1 MQKFILMLCT
11 IVLISCSK
19 KESYTFKY
27 PIDVKNVEIYR
38 DEYGVPHI
46 FGKTDADV
54 AYGLAWA
61 NAEDAFNWMQEA
73 MLAGSG
79 KMGRNLGKDGASA
92 DFFTHF
98 IGAKELVAERYESEV
113 SEEMKRY
120 IEGYT
125 QGVNAFAAKHPEK
138 VLYKGLFPT
147 TPQVILQNY
156 IVSMSFLVDA
166 SKPIQDILD
175 GNMPVF
181 DKAVGSNAFAVSRT
195 KSTENQT
202 YLCINPHFMVDGPL
216 SFYEAHVNS
225 QEGLNFHGVMFQ
237 GMMAMIMGNNE
248 NLGYGMTYNHFDG
261 VDVYKL
267 KMVEGKKLTY
277 QIDEKEYPLEK
288 RPIYLKVKIAKWLTI
303 PVKRTTYWSEIG
315 PVLKSKDGNYYA
327 IRFWA
332 NKSLRLPEQLLKMS
346 KSKNMDEFKAA
357 LDIQA
362 LAMFNI
368 VYADKEDNI
377 YYLSNGHIPKRKL
390 DDSLNYEIALDGGS
404 SDNIWDKILTIE
416 ELPQVKNPEC
426 GYVFNANNSPFNATC
441 RESNKDRTA
450 YHPLSS
456 TWDGE
461 NNRSE
466 RLREIFN
473 ENEKFDFAAIKAI
486 KFDTKYPKESKFL
499 ESIQA
504 LYQIDAT
511 KYPDLAP
518 HIVALQNWD
527 RVVTNESVAA
537 AWSARTFQHI
547 FNKNE
552 YTDKQFITGFECTE
566 AEIIEAIQAAKDSFQ
581 LHFGKLNVTKG
592 ELMRIKRG
600 DKDFPDPGFPDL
612 LAASYGKEYGDGTY
626 VPMYSDSYAHAIAFD
641 STGPVKMETLVVFG
655 PSSDPEH
662 PRSTIE
668 MERYSKQQMKS
679 MTLKREDIVKD
690 ASKMYHPE

>member
-1 MQKFILMLCT
+1 MHKLLLFCCSIILFSCT
-11 IVLISCSK
+11 
-19 KESYTFKY
+19 KEEDYTFEY

-38 DEYGVPHI
+38 DEFGVPHI

-54 AYGLAWA
+54 GFGLAWA
-61 NAEDAFNWMQEA
+61 NAEDAFDWMQEA

-79 KMGRNLGKDGASA
+79 KMGKYQGKEGAPV

-98 IGAKELVAERYESEV
+98 IGAKELVEARYNEDV
-113 SEEMKRY
+113 SDEMKRY

-125 QGVNAFAAKHPEK
+125 QGVNAYAAKYPEK
-138 VLYKGLFPT
+138 VLLKGLFPT
-147 TPQVILQNY
+147 TPQIILQNY
-156 IVSMSFLVDA
+156 IVSMSFLVGA
-166 SKPIQDILD
+166 SEPIQNILD

-181 DKAVGSNAFAVSRT
+181 DKAVGSNAFAISKT
-195 KSTENQT
+195 KSTEDLT

-261 VDVYKL
+261 VDVYQL

-277 QIDEKEYPLEK
+277 QIDDKEYSLEK
-288 RPIYLKVKIAKWLTI
+288 RPVYLKVKLAKWLTI
-303 PVKRTTYWSEIG
+303 PVKKTTYWSEIG
-315 PVLKSKDGNYYA
+315 PVLKSKNGDFYA
-327 IRFWA
+327 VRFWA
-332 NKSLRLPEQLLKMS
+332 NKSLKLPEQLLKMS
-346 KSKNMDEFKAA
+346 KAQNFEAFKSA

-377 YYLSNGHIPKRKL
+377 FYLSNGHIPYRKL
-390 DDSLNYEIALDGGS
+390 EDTIDYTTAIDGGS
-404 SDNIWDKILTIE
+404 SANIWDRILTID
-416 ELPQVKNPEC
+416 ELPQVKNPDC
-426 GYVFNANNSPFNATC
+426 GYVFNANNSPFNASCST
-441 RESNKDRTA
+441 NNADRSI
-450 YHPLSS
+450 YHRLSS

-461 NNRSE
+461 NNRSV
-466 RLREIFN
+466 RLREIFD
-473 ENEKFDFAAIKAI
+473 EQSEFDFNAIKAI
-486 KFDTKYPKESKFL
+486 KFDTKYPKQSKFL

-511 KYPDLAP
+511 KYPELAP
-518 HIVALQNWD
+518 HILELQNWD

-537 AWSARTFQHI
+537 AWSARTFQYI
-547 FNKNE
+547 FDKNE
-552 YTDKQFITGFECTE
+552 YNDKQFITGFQCTE
-566 AEIIEAIQAAKDSFQ
+566 AEIIEALQAAKDSFQ

-600 DKDFPDPGFPDL
+600 GKDFPDPGYPDL
-612 LAASYGKEYGDGTY
+612 LASSYSREFGDGTY
-626 VPMYSDSYAHAIAFD
+626 VPIYSDSYAHVVAFD
-641 STGPVKMETLVVFG
+641 STGPVQMQTLTVFG

-679 MTLKREDIVKD
+679 MHLKREEIVKD
-690 ASKMYHPE
+690 ASKLYHPE